1 MMLFVFVIGKTR
13 DLNIDAKIIHID
25 TDCNFV
31 DRNFFAIKIH

>member
-1 MMLFVFVIGKTR
+1 MLFVFVIGKTR

-31 DRNFFAIKIH
+31 DRIIIVIKIH

>member
-1 MMLFVFVIGKTR
+1 MLFVFVIGKTR

-31 DRNFFAIKIH
+31 NRKIFPIKFH